1 MGGDGIMDHTAI
13 IDTIR
18 DRGYFIIE
26 NLMPP
31 EKLAACRTVLDP
43 IFEEQRTGRNQFEGF
58 KTQRIYSLPKYGPP
72 LWPFFNHPDVLNI
85 IKPLLWDDCLITAAL
100 AANVLPG
107 EQPQA
112 FHTDDSFYPIPMPR
126 PAFSVGAIW
135 AMDDFTAE
143 NGATQL
149 IPYSHTWPEGQKP
162 EGVLETGEA
171 FQTFA
176 PGERDGW
183 AGPENAE
190 IVTAEMPRGSV
201 LIFLGN
207 LWHRAGGNV
216 SSGARLGLFPQ
227 YCAAWARQ
235 QENFFLSV
243 PKEVVREMPESMQA
257 LLGYQIHPPFMGHA
271 GGYHPAK
278 TLQGG

>member
-1 MGGDGIMDHTAI
+1 MNHAEI
-13 IDTIR
+13 IETIK

-26 NLMPP
+26 NLMPQ
-31 EKLAACRTVLDP
+31 EKVDACRAMLDP
-43 IFEEQRTGRNQFEGF
+43 IFAGQRTGRNQFEGF
-58 KTQRIYSLPKYGPP
+58 KTQRIYSLPKYGAA
-72 LWPFFNHPDVLNI
+72 LWPFFDNEDVLKI
-85 IKPLLWDDCLITAAL
+85 IKPLLWGDCLLTAAL

-112 FHTDDSFYPIPMPR
+112 FHTDDAFYPIPRPR

-149 IPYSHTWPEGQKP
+149 IPYSHTWAEDERP
-162 EGVLETGEA
+162 EGVLKTDEA
-171 FQTFA
+171 FSVKA
-176 PGERDGW
+176 PVNDDGW
-183 AGPENAE
+183 NGPENAE
-190 IVTAEMPRGSV
+190 VIAAEMPRGSV

-207 LWHRAGGNV
+207 LWHRAGGNI
-216 SSGARLGLFPQ
+216 SGQARLGLFPQ

-243 PKEVVREMPESMQA
+243 PKDIVAKMPDTLQA
-257 LLGYQIHPPFMGHA
+257 LLGYQIHPPFMGHV
-271 GGYHPAK
+271 GGRHPAK
-278 TLQGG
+278 ILPL

>member
-1 MGGDGIMDHTAI
+1 MNHADI
-13 IDTIR
+13 IEIIK

-26 NLMPP
+26 NLMPH
-31 EKLAACRTVLDP
+31 EKLDACRAVLDP
-43 IFEEQRTGRNQFEGF
+43 VFEGQRTGRNQFEGF
-58 KTQRIYSLPKYGPP
+58 KTQRIYSLPKYGPA
-72 LWPFFNHPDVLNI
+72 LWPFFDNEDVLKI
-85 IKPLLWDDCLITAAL
+85 IKPLLWGDCLITAAL

-112 FHTDDSFYPIPMPR
+112 FHTDDSFYPIPRPR

-149 IPYSHTWPEGQKP
+149 IPYSHTWGDDEKP
-162 EGVLETGEA
+162 EGVLETYDA
-171 FQTFA
+171 FQIHEA
-176 PGERDGW
+176 GQADGW
-183 AGPENAE
+183 AAPKNAE

-216 SSGARLGLFPQ
+216 TDHGRLGLFPQ
-227 YCAAWARQ
+227 YCATWARQ
-235 QENFFLSV
+235 QENFFLSI
-243 PKEVVREMPESMQA
+243 PREDVAKMPETMQS

-271 GGYHPAK
+271 GGRHPAK
-278 TLQGG
+278 LLAD

>member
-1 MGGDGIMDHTAI
+1 MDHGKI
-13 IDTIR
+13 IETIQ
-18 DRGYFIIE
+18 DQGYFIIE
-26 NLMPP
+26 NLMPL
-31 EKLAACRTVLDP
+31 EQVDAARAILDP
-43 IFEEQRTGRNQFEGF
+43 IFEGQRTGRNQFEGF
-58 KTQRIYSLPKYGPP
+58 KTQRIYSLPKYGPA
-72 LWPFFNHPDVLNI
+72 LWPFFDNEDVLKI

-112 FHTDDSFYPIPMPR
+112 FHTDDSFYPVPR
-126 PAFSVGAIW
+126 PRRAFSVGAIW

-149 IPYSHTWPEGQKP
+149 IPYSHAWGDEKP
-162 EGVLETGEA
+162 EGVLQTDDA
-171 FQTFA
+171 FSVKE
-176 PGERDGW
+176 PGMADGW
-183 AGPENAE
+183 ATPEDAK
-190 IVTAEMPRGSV
+190 IVTAEMPKGSV

-216 SSGARLGLFPQ
+216 SDQARLGLFPQ

-235 QENFFLSV
+235 QENFFLSI
-243 PKEVVREMPESMQA
+243 PKAVVAEMPEQLQA

-271 GGYHPAK
+271 GGRHPLK
-278 TLQGG
+278 TLG

>member
-1 MGGDGIMDHTAI
+1 MNHADI
-13 IDTIR
+13 IETIK
-18 DRGYFIIE
+18 DQGYFIIE
-26 NLMPP
+26 NLMPKD
-31 EKLAACRTVLDP
+31 KLDACRGVLDP
-43 IFEEQRTGRNQFEGF
+43 MFAGQRTGRNQFEGF
-58 KTQRIYSLPKYGPP
+58 KTQRIYSLPKYGPA
-72 LWPFFNHPDVLNI
+72 LWPFFNNEDVLKI
-85 IKPLLWDDCLITAAL
+85 IKPLLWGDCLITAAL

-112 FHTDDSFYPIPMPR
+112 FHVDDGFYPVPR
-126 PAFSVGAIW
+126 PRAAFSVGAIW

-149 IPYSHTWPEGQKP
+149 IPYSHLWGDDQHP
-162 EGVLETGEA
+162 EGVLGTFDA
-171 FQTFA
+171 FQVKE
-176 PGERDGW
+176 PGKADGW
-183 AGPENAE
+183 ATPENTR

-201 LIFLGN
+201 LIFLGS

-216 SSGARLGLFPQ
+216 SDGARLGLFPQ

-243 PKEVVREMPESMQA
+243 PKETVAKMPEDMQA

-271 GGYHPAK
+271 GGIHPTK
-278 TLQGG
+278 TLNS

>member
-1 MGGDGIMDHTAI
+1 MDHASI
-13 IDTIR
+13 IATIQEQ
-18 DRGYFIIE
+18 GYSIIE
-26 NLMPP
+26 GLMPP
-31 EKLAACRTVLDP
+31 GKVDAARAVLDP
-43 IFEEQRTGRNQFEGF
+43 VFAGQQTGRNQFEGF
-58 KTQRIYSLPKYGPP
+58 KTQRIYSLPKYGPA
-72 LWPFFNHPDVLNI
+72 LWPFFDNSDVLKI
-85 IKPLLWDDCLITAAL
+85 IKPLLWGDCLITAAL

-112 FHTDDSFYPIPMPR
+112 FHTDDAFYPIPRPR

-135 AMDDFTAE
+135 AMDDFTAD

-149 IPYSHTWPEGQKP
+149 IPYSHTWGEDERP
-162 EGVLETGEA
+162 EGVLGTDAA
-171 FQTFA
+171 FGAKQ
-176 PGERDGW
+176 PGQADGW
-183 AGPENAE
+183 AGPDNAE

-235 QENFFLSV
+235 QENFFLSID
-243 PKEVVREMPESMQA
+243 KEIVAEMPETMQS

-271 GGYHPAK
+271 GGRHPAK
-278 TLQGG
+278 VLPR